1 MAAPAILIASQME
14 KISFRESG
22 AVVRLIT
29 PEESAWRAEI
39 PILLGEAIT
48 LRELRASDAPTLLAM
63 LSTEEVTRFI
73 NPLPTTIEGFEQLI
87 SSSHGERLA
96 GRGICFGVVP
106 AGKADAV
113 GLFEVRQLDPGFA
126 TAEWKFALGSPY
138 WGTGAF
144 VEGASLFTN
153 FSFRTVGIH
162 RLEARA
168 ALKNGRANGAL
179 RKIGAEQEGVLRRSL
194 FRNGEYLDQVLWG
207 LIDGDGQ

>member
-1 MAAPAILIASQME
+1 ME

-39 PILLGEAIT
+39 PGLLGETIT

-73 NPLPTTIEGFEQLI
+73 NPVPTTVAGFEQLI
-87 SSSHGERLA
+87 SSSHGERIA
-96 GRGICFGVVP
+96 GHGISFGVVP
-106 AGKADAV
+106 AGREDAV
-113 GLFEVRQLDPGFA
+113 GIFEVHQLEPSFA

-138 WGTGAF
+138 WGTGMF
-144 VEGASLFTN
+144 VEGARLLTD

-168 ALKNGRANGAL
+168 AVKNGRANGAL
-179 RKIGAEQEGVLRRSL
+179 RKIGAEQEGVLRGSL
-194 FRNGEYLDQVLWG
+194 LRNGEYLDQALWG
-207 LIDGDGQ
+207 LVDIDWPRSPSH